1 MPAYQFIRENGG
13 WDNWQMVL
21 INTGNCEY
29 SLEAKKRERENIENL
44 NASLNRVRPFITTEE
59 AREKKEENAIKYY
72 KENKEHKK
80 SIS

>member
-59 AREKKEENAIKYY
+59 AREKKKENAIKYY